1 LYRTPSADRSDS
13 PGTGYRAV
21 GAVDSNALHDAH
33 ESASALSAFSTPNL
47 RFIAGPRQAVASWIA
62 MSPDDSGGRAVGG
75 IYASAAVQALI
86 GDETLGRLRGQAF
99 RRYSC
104 CRCGQ
109 PGSIGAEQ
117 ASVIVERY
125 RLRAVRVRL
134 AHARCAVSQVV
145 EVAADAPS
153 AAGFGG
159 MLSKSAVLEYA
170 TEPRVRP
177 LLILEPKIELSE
189 ATAGGE
195 QMNLLLSG
203 LLDRGFTMLRT
214 AGQLPALA
222 DGWLL
227 QFTPGAGRLLAPD
240 DAVAFEGPL
249 SQPASWI
256 QLVRRSQACVV
267 LVGTIGLYARADED
281 MTTADLRRLLNG
293 AARAGELAG
302 SLVRAEKA
310 R

>member
-1 LYRTPSADRSDS
+1 M
-13 PGTGYRAV
+13 
-21 GAVDSNALHDAH
+21 
-33 ESASALSAFSTPNL
+33 
-47 RFIAGPRQAVASWIA
+47 A
-62 MSPDDSGGRAVGG
+62 MSPDDSGGGAAGG
-75 IYASAAVQALI
+75 VCASAEVQALI
-86 GDETLGRLRGQAF
+86 GDETLGRLRGEAF

-109 PGSIGAEQ
+109 PGSSGAER

-125 RLRAVRVRL
+125 RLRVVRVRL

-145 EVAADAPS
+145 EVAADAPG

-177 LLILEPKIELSE
+177 LLILEPKTELSA

-214 AGQLPALA
+214 AGQFPAVA

-227 QFTPGAGRLLAPD
+227 QFTAGAGRLLAPD
-240 DAVAFEGPL
+240 DSVAYEGPL

-256 QLVRRSQACVV
+256 HLVRRSQACLV
-267 LVGTIGLYARADED
+267 LAGTIGLYALADDD
-281 MTTADLRRLLNG
+281 MTAADLRRLLNG

-302 SLVRAEKA
+302 GLVRAQEA